1 MELTYIYMVIGF
13 TLAAYSVVANDSVQT
28 LGTFL
33 ASNKAHFKWYTLWI
47 AASIM
52 MVFTIVYGWVNYD
65 GDISYGRLT
74 RIPFQEVQWYH
85 AMAPA
90 ILLLLTRKGIPV
102 STTFLVLSAFASTV
116 VLEKV
121 LIKSV
126 IGYALAAVIAYA
138 LWIVI
143 SRYINEKFDEVKNPE
158 RWRVFQ
164 WLTTGFLW
172 YTWLSHDMANIAVF
186 LPRDLPFVMLL
197 AVMGL
202 LTFLLFYIFYE
213 KGGRIQKIVLEKTG
227 TRFVRSATII
237 DGVYAFILLYFKFYN
252 DIPMSTTWVFV
263 GLLCGRELAIATVV
277 SDYKLGYVFPI
288 IGKDFLKMIMGLL
301 VSVAIVLAIH
311 YVIIPGGYEDINLS
325 LAWLRL

>member
-28 LGTFL
+28 LGTFI
-33 ASNKAHFKWYTLWI
+33 ASNSDKFKWYILAG
-47 AASIM
+47 AASL
-52 MVFTIVYGWVNYD
+52 VLCLTLLNGWYFH
-65 GDISYGRLT
+65 GDISYGRLNK
-74 RIPFQEVQWYH
+74 IPFQEIKWYH
-85 AMAPA
+85 AAAPGF
-90 ILLLLTRKGIPV
+90 LLLLTRFGIPV

-126 IGYALAAVIAYA
+126 IGYALAAVIAYV

-143 SRYINEKFDEVKNPE
+143 SRYINEIFDEVKNTE